1 MTQKKNE
8 KPIDMQHEEEMAKQA
23 EQSQLDRIEDQIKQM
38 VGSLK
43 DMVGFLQDMVKMEYE
58 KDGEKKTGSLWTLIK
73 SAKKIGSF

>member
-1 MTQKKNE
+1 MAQKPKDE

-23 EQSQLDRIEDQIKQM
+23 EQLDRIEDQMKQM